1 MTSGLRRCSVPARE
15 ILWRYNGAS
24 NVYIVKVRTVN
35 PGHVLRRSA
44 RQTDARARARKRIF
58 FHAALAGARL
68 PAICYY
74 GENVIRD
81 SPMERGAVA
90 SSTD

>member
-58 FHAALAGARL
+58 FTQHLRARV
-68 PAICYY
+68 CRRY
-74 GENVIRD
+74 VITGR
-81 SPMERGAVA
+81 M
-90 SSTD
+90 